1 MRSVHLEVV
10 HDIQEPGET
19 TQRSTGRH
27 LICKTV
33 KQIKTLVSSHL
44 TTVATTASEQL
55 HPRNMSKLN
64 PNAGEWVPTFSA
76 PVSESTA
83 SPVKSSS
90 VASPVK
96 EKTTS
101 NRDKTPVKKSEVE
114 TPTKAVA
121 SPDSSKTALERAAE
135 FGHDVAL
142 DENGEPISYEGYS
155 PLHDRFIYSKEYLLT
170 FQPVGDRVI
179 KSIHPVVRNPTP
191 PKKIGSKVKGRLVYT
206 VAELL
211 KFQPLYEMMPEDFT
225 WADTIGADAVMGEN
239 KGKKGKKDKSRQQR
253 NVMSYDASLVCYFN
267 PTEYA
272 AAMNMG
278 LYTGPPAE
286 ESANASDGKNKAPA
300 AEPVN
305 PVEEAIIAKRRIAT
319 LLDDVKPDTVDS
331 ILESF
336 GAITISSTH
345 TMQEI
350 IGLLFDHAIANPA
363 LSDSYAKLCTGMSE
377 RTPEFKD
384 GAKTINFRRILLTK
398 CYESL
403 IEEPDRQPLHLAS
416 KKNGSNAPGQHSWR
430 RKCMLQN
437 VGLVG
442 ELFRRQLLTENI
454 MHVCVAMML
463 DDEVKPHVEIIEA
476 ACGLLNLVGDL
487 LDGSSP
493 ASRRTMDEYFAVLV
507 RIQENCQLPDR
518 VKKLITDLK
527 VVRAGGWAKSR
538 PDSSS
543 ASSTPV
549 TSPAKATD
557 SESNGTI
564 SSPVKAVE
572 TTTAPVTGETSPVES
587 RTSDI
592 ETVPTED

>member
-1 MRSVHLEVV
+1 
-10 HDIQEPGET
+10 
-19 TQRSTGRH
+19 
-27 LICKTV
+27 
-33 KQIKTLVSSHL
+33 
-44 TTVATTASEQL
+44 
-55 HPRNMSKLN
+55 MSKLN

-76 PVSESTA
+76 PVSESIA
-83 SPVKSSS
+83 SPVKSSK

-96 EKTTS
+96 EKAPS
-101 NRDKTPVKKSEVE
+101 NKDKTPVKKSEVE
-114 TPTKAVA
+114 TSTKGAAA
-121 SPDSSKTALERAAE
+121 SPANNKTALERAAE
-135 FGHDVAL
+135 FGHDAVL

-179 KSIHPVVRNPTP
+179 KGIPDVVRNPTP
-191 PKKIGSKVKGRLVYT
+191 PKKIGSKVKGRHVYA
-206 VAELL
+206 VADLL

-286 ESANASDGKNKAPA
+286 ESANASDGKTKLPA

-305 PVEEAIIAKRRIAT
+305 PVEEAIIAKRRIST
-319 LLDDVKPDTVDS
+319 LLDDVKPDTVNS

-350 IGLLFDHAIANPA
+350 IGLLFDHAIANPD

-403 IEEPDRQPLHLAS
+403 IEEPDSQPLHLTN
-416 KKNGSNAPGQHSWR
+416 KKNGGNASTQHSWR

-437 VGLVG
+437 VGFVS

-476 ACGLLNLVGDL
+476 ACRLLNLVGDL

-527 VVRAGGWAKSR
+527 VVRAGGWIKNR
-538 PDSSS
+538 QDNPS

-557 SESNGTI
+557 SESNGTD
-564 SSPVKAVE
+564 SSPVKSVLE
-572 TTTAPVTGETSPVES
+572 TPTAPVTGETSPVES
-587 RTSDI
+587 RTSDT
-592 ETVPTED
+592 ETVPTEY